1 MVSRMEASKPATI
14 LIVEDDPLVASTIRQ
29 VLHESGFAVAGVAS
43 TGAEA
48 ISLAGAR
55 PPQLA
60 LIDIRLAGPMD
71 GIEVACALREQLD
84 IPAIFLSGLADAQT
98 VARAKRARPLGFLR
112 KPFRPSQVFNTIERV
127 LNRPQ
132 A

>member
-14 LIVEDDPLVASTIRQ
+14 LIVEDDPLVACTIRD
-29 VLHESGFAVAGVAS
+29 VLDESGFAVAGIAS

-48 ISLAGAR
+48 ISLAGAH

-71 GIEVACALREQLD
+71 GIEVACTLREQLGV
-84 IPAIFLSGLADAQT
+84 PAIFLSGFADAET
-98 VARAKRARPLGFLR
+98 VARAKLAHPLGFLR

-127 LNRPQ
+127 LNRPHV
-132 A
+132 